1 MARISE
7 HPILEFEK
15 GREVTFTFE
24 GQKLKGYEGETIAA
38 ALHAAGIRSL
48 HETEKKHLHRGLFCA
63 IGNCSS
69 CLMKVNGIPNV
80 RVCVEPLREGITVER
95 QIGNVKPEV
104 DVNIE
109 AKLSNERELITTE
122 LLIIGGGPA
131 GMCAAIEAAEA
142 GVEVILLER
151 NSDLGGQLIKQTHK
165 FFGSEKQNA
174 GTRGVKIS
182 IDLAAKIKSMP
193 KITLWTDSI
202 AAGFYKNGVVMVDK
216 NGVVEGIKAEKIIIA
231 TGAFEKNLVFPNNDL
246 PGVYGAGAVQTLMNM
261 EGVIPAKNVL
271 MIGGGNIG
279 LIVSYQLMQAGVNVA
294 AVIEAAPH
302 IGGYQ
307 VHANKLRRAQ
317 VPVITR
323 HTIKYAYGKEKVE
336 GAVICELDDKFQ
348 PIPGTEQDV
357 KCDAICMAVGL
368 APLPELFFQAGCDMK
383 FIPELGG
390 YVPVID
396 DARHTSVHNVYA
408 AGDAGGVEEASSAM
422 LTGKL
427 AGLSA
432 AHDFG
437 RVEDFET
444 KFADYLE
451 QLDSLRPVGGKIKNG
466 IEKTKEGSPVKYEY

>member
-7 HPILEFEK
+7 HPILEFKK
-15 GREVTFTFE
+15 GREVTFTYE
-24 GQKLKGYEGETIAA
+24 GQEIKGYEGETIAA
-38 ALHAAGIRSL
+38 ALHAAGVRSL
-48 HETEKKHLHRGLFCA
+48 HESEKKHRHRGLFCA

-95 QIGNVKPEV
+95 QVGNVKPEV

-109 AKLSNERELITTE
+109 AKLTSERELVHAE
-122 LLIIGGGPA
+122 LLVIGGGPA

-142 GVEVILLER
+142 GVQVLLLER
-151 NSDLGGQLIKQTHK
+151 NAALGGQLIKQTHK

-174 GTRGVKIS
+174 GTRGVQIS
-182 IDLAAKIKSMP
+182 IDLAAKIEAMP
-193 KITLWTDSI
+193 EITLWTDSV

-216 NGVVEGIKAEKIIIA
+216 NGVVEGVKAEKVIIA
-231 TGAFEKNLVFPNNDL
+231 TGAFEKNLVFQNNDL

-271 MIGGGNIG
+271 MVGGGNIG
-279 LIVSYQLMQAGVNVA
+279 LIVSYQLMQAGVNIA
-294 AVIEAAPH
+294 AVIEAAPK

-317 VPVITR
+317 VPVMTQ
-323 HTIKYAYGKEKVE
+323 HTIKYAYGDGKVE
-336 GAVICELDDKFQ
+336 GAVICQVDDHFQ
-348 PIPGTEQDV
+348 PIEGSEQDV

-368 APLPELFFQAGCDMK
+368 SPLPELFFQAGCEMK
-383 FIPELGG
+383 FVPELGG

-396 DARHTSVHNVYA
+396 DARHTSAAGVYA

-432 AHDFG
+432 ANDFG
-437 RVEDFET
+437 RVDGFDE
-444 KFADYLE
+444 KFADYLD
-451 QLDSLRPVGGKIKNG
+451 QLASLRPVGGKIRNG
-466 IEKTKEGSPVKYEY
+466 IEKTKEGSPVSYEY